1 MHNHFGV
8 AAGVEAM
15 AKGRKF
21 WNQLLEVVD
30 LSVEDHNHRLIFVE
44 QGLLPA

>member
-15 AKGRKF
+15 AKGGEF
-21 WNQLLEVVD
+21 GNQFLEVVD
-30 LSVEDHNHRLIFVE
+30 LSVEDHNYRFMLNRC
-44 QGLLPA
+44 